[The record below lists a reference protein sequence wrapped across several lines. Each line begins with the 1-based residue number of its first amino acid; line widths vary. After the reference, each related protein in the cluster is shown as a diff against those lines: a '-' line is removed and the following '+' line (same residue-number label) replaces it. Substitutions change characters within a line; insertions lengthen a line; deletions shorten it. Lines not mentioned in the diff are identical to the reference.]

1 MLKKI
6 FYGIY
11 TLSLKKSVDFLLSKT
26 TVDEKIVK
34 ISKETG
40 RRLKN
45 MKEEI
50 KDVGEAAK
58 ETFNQLDDIVDAAK
72 GEKRKGRKPKK
83 NKKS

>member
-11 TLSLKKSVDFLLSKT
+11 TFSLKKGVDFLLSKT
-26 TVDEKIVK
+26 TVDEKIVE
-34 ISKETG
+34 IAKETG
-40 RRLKN
+40 RRLDN

-50 KDVGEAAK
+50 KDVGKAAK
-58 ETFNQLDDIVDAAK
+58 ETINQLDDIVDAAK

>member
-11 TLSLKKSVDFLLSKT
+11 TFSLKKGVDFLLSKT
-26 TVDEKIVK
+26 TVDEKIVE
-34 ISKETG
+34 IAKETG
-40 RRLKN
+40 RRLDN

-50 KDVGEAAK
+50 KDVGKAAK
-58 ETFNQLDDIVDAAK
+58 ETINQLDDIVDAAK

-83 NKKS
+83 K

>member
-11 TLSLKKSVDFLLSKT
+11 TFSLKKVVDFLLSKT
-26 TVDEKIVK
+26 TVDEKIVE
-34 ISKETG
+34 IAKETG
-40 RRLKN
+40 RRLDN

-50 KDVGEAAK
+50 KDVGKAAK
-58 ETFNQLDDIVDAAK
+58 ETINQLDDIVDAAK

-83 NKKS
+83 K

>member
-11 TLSLKKSVDFLLSKT
+11 TFSLKKGVDFLLNKT
-26 TVDEKIVK
+26 TVDEKIVE
-34 ISKETG
+34 IAKETG
-40 RRLKN
+40 RRLDN

-50 KDVGEAAK
+50 KDVGKAAK
-58 ETFNQLDDIVDAAK
+58 ETINQLDDIVDAAK